1 MIIGATK
8 ESLPGERRAAATPQS
23 VKKLINLGYEV
34 VVESGCGIEANF
46 PDAQYEEAGAK
57 ILKGQDEVFAQSDI
71 VLKVNLPETSEIES
85 FNSGATLISFFRPA
99 ENQAELELVASKKI
113 NALAMDCVPRISR
126 AQKLDALS
134 SMANIAGYRAVIEAA
149 NEFGSFFTGQITA
162 AGKVPPAKVLV
173 IGAGVAGLAAIGT
186 AKSLGAIVRAFDTR
200 LAVKDQVKSMGADFL
215 ELEFEESGEGEGGYA
230 KTMSDEFI
238 AAEMALFAEQAKEV
252 DIIITT
258 ALIPGRPAPKL
269 VTREMVMSM
278 KPGSVIVDL
287 AAQNGGNC
295 EMTKPHEKVVTH
307 DVTIIGYTDLPSRL
321 PTQASNLYANNIVNL
336 LTDMTPEKDG
346 QLVFDMEDPVVRGT
360 TVSYQGETT
369 WPPPKIADP
378 SPPPKPVTTKVE
390 KEPTKDPA
398 SDKKSPMA
406 HMIWSG
412 VVAVLGLV
420 LLWLIGQYAPHEFVS
435 HLTVFT
441 LACFVGWQLVWNVT
455 PALHTPLMS
464 VTNAISGIILIGGM
478 LQICKNKLSPVAEE
492 AALSQWYSISTLLA
506 AFAVLIAAINVAGGF
521 LVTHRMLGMFRKQD

>member
-8 ESLPGERRAAATPQS
+8 ESLPGERRVAATPQS

-46 PDAQYEEAGAK
+46 PDAQYEQSGAQV
-57 ILKGQDEVFAQSDI
+57 LGTRSEVLTKSDI
-71 VLKVNLPETSEIES
+71 VLKVNRPAADEIES
-85 FNSGATLISFFRPA
+85 LKSGSTLVSFFQPS
-99 ENQAELELVASKKI
+99 ENPSELELVSSKKI
-113 NALAMDCVPRISR
+113 NTLAMDCVPRISR

-238 AAEMALFAEQAKEV
+238 AAEMALFADQAKEV

-269 VTREMVMSM
+269 VTREMVKSM
-278 KPGSVIVDL
+278 KTGSVIVDL

-295 EMTKPHEKVVTH
+295 EMTQPHQKVVTH

-321 PTQASNLYANNIVNL
+321 PKQASNLYANNIVNL
-336 LTDMTPEKDG
+336 LTDMTPEKNG
-346 QLVFDMEDPVVRGT
+346 ELVFDMEDQVVRGT

-369 WPPPKIADP
+369 WPPPKIVDP
-378 SPPPKPVTTKVE
+378 SPPARAAETGTKIESTKEVVE
-390 KEPTKDPA
+390 QTK
-398 SDKKSPMA
+398 SGFG
-406 HMIWSG
+406 HLVWSS
-412 VVAVLGLV
+412 VVIVLGLV
-420 LLWLIGQYAPHEFVS
+420 LLGLIGKFAPPEFVS
-435 HLTVFT
+435 HLTVFA

-455 PALHTPLMS
+455 P
-464 VTNAISGIILIGGM
+464 
-478 LQICKNKLSPVAEE
+478 
-492 AALSQWYSISTLLA
+492 
-506 AFAVLIAAINVAGGF
+506 
-521 LVTHRMLGMFRKQD
+521 